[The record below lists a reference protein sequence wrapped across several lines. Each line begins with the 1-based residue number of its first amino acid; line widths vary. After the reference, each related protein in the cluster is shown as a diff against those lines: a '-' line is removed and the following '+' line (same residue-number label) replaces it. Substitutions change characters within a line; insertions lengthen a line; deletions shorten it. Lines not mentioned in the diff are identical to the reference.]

1 MFKFLNKKQQKVY
14 KLFIEFINCIVSF
27 NMNFNKT
34 KFVNKDYFYYA
45 NLNYYQTFFENYSFI
60 SFLIKCFK
68 VFDNKSNK
76 QKILVLI
83 NRIIKDNKQF
93 IVLNNYNDILLFI
106 AFCNEYKNTFISYKK
121 DLLNLNKHNYIK
133 KYKNIDIYM
142 INLKLTNHDLNNRYF
157 IVSYDLYNEYL
168 QTINCTYFDL
178 KLNKSFKIIKLYLL
192 SKYNYMFVNY
202 NTNKKGFTKK
212 EYYNKNL
219 TKSTKTIYLSELV
232 YFIRYY
238 HDLIKLNEYNYYIVN
253 NNSIFNHVRDY
264 FTYYQKDNITLIEY
278 LQEYNYNII
287 NDISKKLNLDN
298 TIHYKVILN
307 NINKDIKINNK
318 LKEYLIFLL
327 KKDIITFQ
335 DIQLL
340 IKYQKGIFNNNYYS
354 KVFEKYFTK
363 TIKF

>member
-1 MFKFLNKKQQKVY
+1 MFLFLNKKQQKVFN
-14 KLFIEFINCIVSF
+14 LFVEYINCVVFF
-27 NMNFNKT
+27 NVEFNKN
-34 KFVNKDYFYYA
+34 KFVNKNTLFYT
-45 NLNYYQTFFENYSFI
+45 NLNFYKTFFEHYSLFK
-60 SFLIKCFK
+60 FLIKCFK
-68 VFDNKSNK
+68 FFNNKSNK
-76 QKILVLI
+76 QKVLTLI
-83 NRIIKDNKQF
+83 NRILKDNKQY

-106 AFCNEYKNTFISYKK
+106 AFCNEYKGTFISYKK

-168 QTINCTYFDL
+168 QTINCSYFNL

-192 SKYNYMFVNY
+192 SKYNYMFVQLSLKNSLS
-202 NTNKKGFTKK
+202 KRQ
-212 EYYNKNL
+212 YYNKNL
-219 TKSTKTIYLSELV
+219 NKSTKTIYLSEII
-232 YFIRYY
+232 YFIKYY

-278 LQEYNYNII
+278 LQEYNYNIV
-287 NDISKKLNLDN
+287 NDISKNINLDN

-307 NINKDIKINNK
+307 NINKDIKFNNK
-318 LKEYLIFLL
+318 LKEYIIFLL
-327 KKDIITFQ
+327 QKDIITFN

-340 IKYQKGIFNNNYYS
+340 IKYQKGIFNNNYYN

-363 TIKF
+363 RIK